1 MTEISFSQCGKA
13 ARWPIADNLICHYND
28 GLGKSLIFHLHI
40 ALAMSG
46 EDVLARCIELMELQ
60 SASDMDMLG
69 LIAVHE
75 VA

>member
-1 MTEISFSQCGKA
+1 
-13 ARWPIADNLICHYND
+13 
-28 GLGKSLIFHLHI
+28 
-40 ALAMSG
+40 
-46 EDVLARCIELMELQ
+46 LARCIELMELQ